1 MTDLKGRIALITG
14 GAQGIGAAAARCLA
28 SRGAKVI
35 LADIAGPGAEA
46 AAARMRSDGIDAAA
60 VSLDVTDRAEC
71 AAVAAKIRAEHGPV
85 SILVNN
91 AGIVA
96 YDRVG
101 DPNSPPNWDAIINVN
116 LTGSFNALYA
126 VLPDLKDTQ
135 GAIVNIASVTA
146 FTSGFGHSAYTASK
160 GGVRAFTR
168 SMCRELAEYGIRCNA
183 VAPGYVETE
192 GMGGKGDQAIEDWIQ
207 FHVPQKRHGRPE
219 EVGAVVAFLCS
230 PEASFVNGVT
240 VPVDGGYLSV

>member
-1 MTDLKGRIALITG
+1 MSDLQGRVALITG
-14 GAQGIGAAAARCLA
+14 GAQGIGAATARSLA
-28 SRGAKVI
+28 SRGAKVV
-35 LADIAGPGAEA
+35 LADVARARAEA
-46 AAARMRSDGIDAAA
+46 AAAAMLDEGIDATA
-60 VSLDVTDRAEC
+60 VSFDVTDRSGCE
-71 AAVAAKIRAEHGPV
+71 AVAAQIRTEHGPV

-101 DPNSPPNWDAIINVN
+101 DPDSPKQWDALINVN
-116 LTGSFNALYA
+116 LTGCFNSLYA
-126 VLPDLKDTQ
+126 VLPDLKATE
-135 GAIVNIASVTA
+135 GTIVNIASVTA
-146 FTSGFGHSAYTASK
+146 FSSGFGHSAYTASK
-160 GGVRAFTR
+160 GGIRAFTR
-168 SMCRELAEYGIRCNA
+168 AMCRELSDFGIRCNA

-192 GMGGKGDQAIEDWIQ
+192 GMGGKGNKAIEDWIQ